1 MWQGIPSSASISS
14 DHKDNAF
21 VFERLINVSK
31 DISDTFSNLFLRLTF
46 FIPSSIINRI
56 IDLIHLLDP
65 WLNLLESNRSF
76 DVATPIVINSNS
88 YRISRCAALLQTKP
102 TLLATMTRMSI
113 SKSYWYVMSVETS
126 LHSFYNAH
134 NIARSL
140 IIDTSLNWKRCL
152 RLKKYPINSR

>member
-65 WLNLLESNRSF
+65 WLNLRILPPRIEQIFRCSNTDRYKFKQLS
-76 DVATPIVINSNS
+76 DQSMRRTSPNQTNS
-88 YRISRCAALLQTKP
+88 SRYNDENVDIQELLVRNVRRNLV
-102 TLLATMTRMSI
+102 TLVLQ
-113 SKSYWYVMSVETS
+113 Y
-126 LHSFYNAH
+126 AH

-140 IIDTSLNWKRCL
+140 IIDTSLN
-152 RLKKYPINSR
+152 